1 MKVVIFFAYA
11 VTLIKMKA
19 SLSTVDIHFQAL
31 CNAVENEKIEKI
43 RSILEHNPNL
53 NTTALNADK
62 LSPMDIAFM
71 LGNVDILNMLMEHQQ
86 IRDIKE
92 SSCDEQN
99 DLCEVVEVFSSS
111 DAIIAHLSNLIGES
125 KKQVEKFGQLIKMA
139 TEGSDGTNTNPA
151 LQGVNSLTQ
160 AQLRECEKQQ
170 SLWTKRMN
178 SLRKMRNGFISNF
191 CPNTP
196 TTVKAKVLGLDIV
209 QVCMT
214 APWEEVNRKGLMT
227 KFKVQWSTSE
237 SFVHLIGERI
247 YHSTNA
253 NGRDFYCTI
262 RNLQTGTP
270 YYIRV
275 AFGNLKGYGPF
286 SAADS
291 NPVIPSSWRS
301 LENRLP
307 RLQNQMALSENILK
321 VIHQNDTD
329 MIGETQVENPNLA
342 HGGVG
347 SYQYSQNQHHRSK
360 KKGLFQQLLS
370 VAAMPKFHRNPHGN
384 RLYICSL
391 LYNEDKVLMTNEEH
405 LPIISVIDDS
415 SSFSLLDVNI
425 QQEFHWFSKMSYMWK
440 DIDILKLKLSHLD
453 KRSGGEGPNTIR
465 SKLLSA
471 ISSLQDI
478 LSGLGGDL
486 GTAYRAPIYLNEP
499 SKTNQNNQPAVVFCL
514 IRHVK
519 DPKSVVSLSLKWVPM
534 ARVQKVP
541 NHGNQIIDSGG
552 HSMGEQHL
560 KGNSRMESL
569 CNTIREQIIFQQ
581 VSEMTLGAGLY
592 LFYVQA
598 YTTVDGSLNVIVP
611 NTSPSILPYVKIREN
626 SHVTSEE
633 WRWVQQLIKQNKT
646 QPKPPLIT
654 GPKSSTN
661 FAGQHASPTT
671 NFLDGE
677 GEEGSEFRMIGV
689 RNETFQPIIAAPT
702 SDTSSFTESQ
712 RAFGQSVLESLHSL
726 FTYLDVPNSN
736 RDGHRIFSREVIEL
750 SSDVSAIIVLP
761 PPQSLCFLET
771 PDSKDS
777 GTSKQYPAN
786 IVERNDLLSIP
797 LNTFEL
803 IHMSAYNRNL
813 LSNYCRGNTL
823 LEAEVQTH
831 KQHQR

>member
-214 APWEEVNRKGLMT
+214 APCEEVNRKGLMT

-307 RLQNQMALSENILK
+307 RLQN
-321 VIHQNDTD
+321 
-329 MIGETQVENPNLA
+329 
-342 HGGVG
+342 
-347 SYQYSQNQHHRSK
+347 R
-360 KKGLFQQLLS
+360 
-370 VAAMPKFHRNPHGN
+370 
-384 RLYICSL
+384 
-391 LYNEDKVLMTNEEH
+391 
-405 LPIISVIDDS
+405 
-415 SSFSLLDVNI
+415 
-425 QQEFHWFSKMSYMWK
+425 
-440 DIDILKLKLSHLD
+440 
-453 KRSGGEGPNTIR
+453 
-465 SKLLSA
+465 
-471 ISSLQDI
+471 
-478 LSGLGGDL
+478 
-486 GTAYRAPIYLNEP
+486 RA
-499 SKTNQNNQPAVVFCL
+499 
-514 IRHVK
+514 
-519 DPKSVVSLSLKWVPM
+519 
-534 ARVQKVP
+534 
-541 NHGNQIIDSGG
+541 
-552 HSMGEQHL
+552 
-560 KGNSRMESL
+560 
-569 CNTIREQIIFQQ
+569 
-581 VSEMTLGAGLY
+581 
-592 LFYVQA
+592 
-598 YTTVDGSLNVIVP
+598 
-611 NTSPSILPYVKIREN
+611 
-626 SHVTSEE
+626 
-633 WRWVQQLIKQNKT
+633 
-646 QPKPPLIT
+646 
-654 GPKSSTN
+654 
-661 FAGQHASPTT
+661 
-671 NFLDGE
+671 
-677 GEEGSEFRMIGV
+677 
-689 RNETFQPIIAAPT
+689 
-702 SDTSSFTESQ
+702 
-712 RAFGQSVLESLHSL
+712 
-726 FTYLDVPNSN
+726 
-736 RDGHRIFSREVIEL
+736 
-750 SSDVSAIIVLP
+750 
-761 PPQSLCFLET
+761 
-771 PDSKDS
+771 
-777 GTSKQYPAN
+777 
-786 IVERNDLLSIP
+786 
-797 LNTFEL
+797 
-803 IHMSAYNRNL
+803 
-813 LSNYCRGNTL
+813 
-823 LEAEVQTH
+823 
-831 KQHQR
+831 